1 MKITTLPLA
10 LLFSA
15 FAFAQVGINTSNPQA
30 ELDVNGS
37 LIVRS
42 LNIDHTTRRAIRLVG
57 VDATG
62 RMVPVDMGENVA
74 LEDNKVVAKKQRL
87 EFGELPTLIIPGNG
101 RIDNLDIVILPGEP
115 NHGKSIIR
123 LVHPNPTT
131 SGSNQLTISGIKS
144 APDGT
149 QIWLYPTEGDLVLL
163 ALNTNSS
170 TENQIQNNIRLRC
183 SQYEMIQLVYDR
195 AAEKWVVMNH
205 H

>member
-1 MKITTLPLA
+1 MKITTIPLA
-10 LLFSA
+10 LLFSS
-15 FAFAQVGINTSNPQA
+15 FAFAQVGINTADPQA

-42 LNIDHTTRRAIRLVG
+42 LNTDHTTRSAVRLVG
-57 VDATG
+57 VDAAG
-62 RMVPVDMGENVA
+62 RMVPVAMGEDVE

-87 EFGELPTLIIPGNG
+87 QFGDLPSLIIPGNG
-101 RIDNLDIVILPGEP
+101 RIDDLDIVILPGEP

-123 LVHPNPTT
+123 LVHPSPGS
-131 SGSNQLTISGIKS
+131 SGRNQITISGIKS

-163 ALNTNSS
+163 ALNANSS
-170 TENQIQNNIRLRC
+170 TENQIQNNIRFRC

-195 AAEKWVVMNH
+195 TTSKWVVMNYH
-205 H
+205 

>member
-1 MKITTLPLA
+1 MKITTIPLA
-10 LLFSA
+10 LLFSS
-15 FAFAQVGINTSNPQA
+15 FAFAQVGINTADPQA

-42 LNIDHTTRRAIRLVG
+42 LNTDHTTRSAVRLVG
-57 VDATG
+57 VDAAG
-62 RMVPVDMGENVA
+62 RMVPVAMGEDVE

-87 EFGELPTLIIPGNG
+87 QFGDLPSLIIPGNG
-101 RIDNLDIVILPGEP
+101 RIDDLDIVILPGEP

-123 LVHPNPTT
+123 LVHPSPG
-131 SGSNQLTISGIKS
+131 SSSSNQITISGIKS

-163 ALNTNSS
+163 ALNANSS

-195 AAEKWVVMNH
+195 TTSKWVVMNYH
-205 H
+205 

>member
-1 MKITTLPLA
+1 MKITTIPLA
-10 LLFSA
+10 LLFSS
-15 FAFAQVGINTSNPQA
+15 FAFAQVGINTADPQA

-42 LNIDHTTRRAIRLVG
+42 LNADHTTRSAVRLVG
-57 VDATG
+57 VDAAG
-62 RMVPVDMGENVA
+62 RMVPVAMGEDVE

-87 EFGELPTLIIPGNG
+87 QFGDLPSLIIPGNG
-101 RIDNLDIVILPGEP
+101 RIDDLDIVILPGEP

-123 LVHPNPTT
+123 LVHPSPG
-131 SGSNQLTISGIKS
+131 SSSSNQITISGIKS

-163 ALNTNSS
+163 ALNANSS

-195 AAEKWVVMNH
+195 TTSKWVVMNYH
-205 H
+205 